1 MCSVEILHC
10 RVTATVAGKSQHLLE
25 PNGRRGPL
33 CPEAG
38 KLQWK
43 KRIPKFECG
52 IRAEEMDEQTHR
64 QA

>member
-1 MCSVEILHC
+1 MQGDGHC
-10 RVTATVAGKSQHLLE
+10 
-25 PNGRRGPL
+25 GRQVPAPVGAKRQEGPTL
-33 CPEAG
+33 PEAG